1 MNKTREFKHST
12 GTAEEADKKKNTV
25 ARGNSVLSSYLL

>member
-12 GTAEEADKKKNTV
+12 GTAEEADKKEKYRRT
-25 ARGNSVLSSYLL
+25 GNSVLSSYLL